1 MNTFSFTD
9 AQVEVL
15 RLALIH
21 ELNENSYFK
30 GLCKTDEQ
38 RIRVALARAELEEIY
53 SILSNRRPGII
64 VFSCVIFCEW
74 YNYIPKHRKRKRTK
88 ANG

>member
-1 MNTFSFTD
+1 MNTFNFTD

-38 RIRVALARAELEEIY
+38 RIRVALARAELEKIY
-53 SILSNRRPGII
+53 SILNNRRQERVRVDKVEINAG
-64 VFSCVIFCEW
+64 ELE
-74 YNYIPKHRKRKRTK
+74 NE
-88 ANG
+88 

>member
-1 MNTFSFTD
+1 MNTFNFTD

-15 RLALIH
+15 LLALTH

-38 RIRVALARAELEEIY
+38 RIRVDLARAELEEIY
-53 SILSNRRPGII
+53 SILSNRRPERA
-64 VFSCVIFCEW
+64 CVDEVE
-74 YNYIPKHRKRKRTK
+74 NN
-88 ANG
+88 AGGLENE

>member
-30 GLCKTDEQ
+30 SLCKTDEQ
-38 RIRVALARAELEEIY
+38 RIRVDLARAELEEIY
-53 SILSNRRPGII
+53 SILSNRRPER
-64 VFSCVIFCEW
+64 VRVDKVENNADNSE
-74 YNYIPKHRKRKRTK
+74 NE
-88 ANG
+88 

>member
-30 GLCKTDEQ
+30 GLCKTEEQ
-38 RIRVALARAELEEIY
+38 RRRVNLARAAIEDVYCI
-53 SILSNRRPGII
+53 INNRRQEKD
-64 VFSCVIFCEW
+64 CVD
-74 YNYIPKHRKRKRTK
+74 KV
-88 ANG
+88 ANNAGNSENE

>member
-1 MNTFSFTD
+1 MNTFNFTD
-9 AQVEVL
+9 GQVEVL
-15 RLALIH
+15 LLALTH

-53 SILSNRRPGII
+53 SILSNRRQERVRVDKVENNAGD
-64 VFSCVIFCEW
+64 SE
-74 YNYIPKHRKRKRTK
+74 NE
-88 ANG
+88 

>member
-1 MNTFSFTD
+1 MNTFNFTD

-38 RIRVALARAELEEIY
+38 RIRVALARAELEKIY
-53 SILSNRRPGII
+53 SILSNRRPERIR
-64 VFSCVIFCEW
+64 VDKVENNADNSE
-74 YNYIPKHRKRKRTK
+74 NK
-88 ANG
+88 

>member
-1 MNTFSFTD
+1 MSTFNFTD

-30 GLCKTDEQ
+30 SLCKTDEQ
-38 RIRVALARAELEEIY
+38 RIRVDLARAELEEIY
-53 SILSNRRPGII
+53 SILSNRRPERVRVDKVENDAGD
-64 VFSCVIFCEW
+64 SRNE
-74 YNYIPKHRKRKRTK
+74 
-88 ANG
+88 

>member
-1 MNTFSFTD
+1 MNTFNFTD
-9 AQVEVL
+9 EQVEVL

-38 RIRVALARAELEEIY
+38 RRSVAFARAAIEDVYCI
-53 SILSNRRPGII
+53 ISNRRQEGTGGDK
-64 VFSCVIFCEW
+64 VAS
-74 YNYIPKHRKRKRTK
+74 NDKQ
-88 ANG
+88 

>member
-15 RLALIH
+15 RIALIH

-53 SILSNRRPGII
+53 SILSNRRPERIRVDKVENNAG
-64 VFSCVIFCEW
+64 ELE
-74 YNYIPKHRKRKRTK
+74 NE
-88 ANG
+88 

>member
-30 GLCKTDEQ
+30 SLCKTDEQ
-38 RIRVALARAELEEIY
+38 RIRVDLARAELEEIY
-53 SILSNRRPGII
+53 SILSNRRPERVRVDKVENNAGD
-64 VFSCVIFCEW
+64 SRNE
-74 YNYIPKHRKRKRTK
+74 
-88 ANG
+88 

>member
-30 GLCKTDEQ
+30 CLCKTDEQ
-38 RIRVALARAELEEIY
+38 RRRVDLARAELEEIY
-53 SILSNRRPGII
+53 SILSNRRPERVRVDKVENNAG
-64 VFSCVIFCEW
+64 ELE
-74 YNYIPKHRKRKRTK
+74 NE
-88 ANG
+88 